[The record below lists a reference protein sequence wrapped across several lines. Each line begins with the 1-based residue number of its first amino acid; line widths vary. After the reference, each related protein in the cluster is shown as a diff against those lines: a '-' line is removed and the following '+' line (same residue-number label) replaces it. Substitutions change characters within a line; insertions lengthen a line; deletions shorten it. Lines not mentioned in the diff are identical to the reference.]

1 MRKPIQCLLAGA
13 IAASLA
19 FATPAAAQQ
28 KKIKIGFL
36 TTLTGPVGI
45 LGKHMKDSVELAL
58 DHLDRKV
65 GGLETEMFYGDD
77 QIKPDLG
84 VQLVQE
90 MLQKHQVDIVSGI
103 IWSNVLMAVA
113 PIVIAANKPLVI
125 TNAGASPVAGASCN
139 KLLISTSWNN
149 DQTPEA
155 MGKYMQDEGVNDVY
169 TVSPNYQAGKDM
181 VAGFKRFYKGR
192 VVDEVFTKLGQLDY
206 QVEISQLRAKNPKAV
221 FIFLPGGMGINFVRQ
236 YTQAGLRDKIPLYSV
251 FTVDETTLPALKDA
265 ALGQFETRFWSPDL
279 DNPASKRYVEGMK
292 KKFGYTPALYGAQS
306 YDGIM
311 LIDSAVRARKG
322 NLKDSAA
329 LVAEMAKA
337 NFQSVRGPFKYNVNH
352 MPIQNFYLL
361 KAVKGAGGGVEMKI
375 QKTVFKDHKD
385 AYYQD
390 CKMK

>member
-1 MRKPIQCLLAGA
+1 
-13 IAASLA
+13 
-19 FATPAAAQQ
+19 
-28 KKIKIGFL
+28 
-36 TTLTGPVGI
+36 
-45 LGKHMKDSVELAL
+45 
-58 DHLDRKV
+58 
-65 GGLETEMFYGDD
+65 
-77 QIKPDLG
+77 
-84 VQLVQE
+84 
-90 MLQKHQVDIVSGI
+90 
-103 IWSNVLMAVA
+103 
-113 PIVIAANKPLVI
+113 
-125 TNAGASPVAGASCN
+125 
-139 KLLISTSWNN
+139 
-149 DQTPEA
+149 
-155 MGKYMQDEGVNDVY
+155 
-169 TVSPNYQAGKDM
+169 
-181 VAGFKRFYKGR
+181 
-192 VVDEVFTKLGQLDY
+192 
-206 QVEISQLRAKNPKAV
+206 
-221 FIFLPGGMGINFVRQ
+221 MGINFVRQ